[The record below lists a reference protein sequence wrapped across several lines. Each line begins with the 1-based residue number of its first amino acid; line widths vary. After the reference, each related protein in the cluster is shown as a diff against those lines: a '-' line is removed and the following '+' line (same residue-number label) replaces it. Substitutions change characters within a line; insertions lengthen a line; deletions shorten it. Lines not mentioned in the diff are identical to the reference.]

1 MRYETWWKKRGKGT
15 MLRFIVKYRLYF
27 VLASVLIALLFT
39 LHIALPA
46 NAVSSSGPLPGTNQ
60 QNNQSFHGAS
70 FFGDK
75 VISIGHGQDNSGNS
89 GVNHSINQ
97 DDSGNAGNAVSGQ
110 RKNIKTQVNH
120 QFLHQG
126 SGGVTG
132 SGNSST
138 LIGAFQGNSGNSGI
152 NLGNNQ
158 DNTGN
163 FGNQVNNQGNVIGT
177 QINKQGS
184 SVTNDGNIIQ
194 HQINYVDLIP
204 GLGIYVSLRP
214 KVQFSVSIG
223 R

>member
-1 MRYETWWKKRGKGT
+1 

-27 VLASVLIALLFT
+27 VIASLLVALLFT
-39 LHIALPA
+39 LRIVLPA
-46 NAVSSSGPLPGTNQ
+46 NAVSSSGPLPGPNQ
-60 QNNQSFHGAS
+60 QNNQSYHGAS
-70 FFGDK
+70 FFGNRG
-75 VISIGHGQDNSGNS
+75 ISIGRRQNNTGNS
-89 GVNHSINQ
+89 GVNHNFNQ
-97 DDSGNAGNAVSGQ
+97 DDSGNAGNEVSGQ
-110 RKNIKTQVNH
+110 RKNIRTQVNN
-120 QFLHQG
+120 QFLHQS
-126 SGGVTG
+126 SGGLTG
-132 SGNSST
+132 TGNSST

-163 FGNQVNNQGNVIGT
+163 FGNQVNNQGNIIGT

-214 KVQFSVSIG
+214 KIQFAVSIG
-223 R
+223 H